1 VHSPSFFL
9 SNFIMPTTQ
18 ELAQASQA
26 AYSLS
31 KSGSRSERLAH
42 AQSHAPSN
50 YSIVPEYTDKHITT
64 MKHDTNHDHIISHRG
79 TDLSGSQRKADL
91 VSDMSILAGHTE
103 HDKLHKKRTARTEHI
118 VKQIR
123 KNGDSDIHLTGH
135 SLGGSTAQHSM
146 LHSKFVRE
154 NVASNNT
161 FNAGASPNPFK
172 TKKGD
177 HKKNSRA
184 HNIIEEKST
193 HHHIRGDGISSGVKK
208 QFIGK
213 HKSYK
218 SSKKPSLL
226 NRLVKKVKP
235 LLSTSPLLHLAS
247 MTAKKVDD
255 TLNSHSITHF
265 I

>member
-1 VHSPSFFL
+1 
-9 SNFIMPTTQ
+9 MPTTQ

-42 AQSHAPSN
+42 AQSNSPSQ
-50 YSIVPEYTDKHITT
+50 YTVVPEYTDKHITT
-64 MKHDTNHDHIISHRG
+64 MKHDTNNDYIIAHRG
-79 TDLSGSQRKADL
+79 TDLSGSQRKAD
-91 VSDMSILAGHTE
+91 VIADMSILAGHTE

-123 KNGDSDIHLTGH
+123 KNGANDIHLTGH
-135 SLGGSTAQHSM
+135 SLGGSSAQHAM
-146 LHSKFVRE
+146 HNSKFVRE
-154 NVASNNT
+154 HVKSNNT
-161 FNAGASPNPFK
+161 FNAGSSPNPFK
-172 TKKGD
+172 KKKGE
-177 HKKNSRA
+177 HKPNSRA
-184 HNIIEEKST
+184 HNLIEHKST
-193 HHHIRGDGISSGVKK
+193 HHHIRGDGISASVKL

-213 HKSYK
+213 HKTYNST
-218 SSKKPSLL
+218 KKPSLL

-247 MTAKKVDD
+247 MTAKKIDD

>member
-1 VHSPSFFL
+1 MPS
-9 SNFIMPTTQ
+9 TQ

-91 VSDMSILAGHTE
+91 ISDMSILAGHTT

-123 KNGDSDIHLTGH
+123 KNGDADIHVTGH
-135 SLGGSTAQHSM
+135 SLGGSTAQHSL

-154 NVASNNT
+154 NVASNTT
-161 FNAGASPNPFK
+161 FNAGSSPNPFK
-172 TKKGD
+172 TKRGE
-177 HKKNSRA
+177 HKPNSRA
-184 HNIIEEKST
+184 HNIIQEKST
-193 HHHIRGDGISSGVKK
+193 HHHIRGDGISAGVKT
-208 QFIGK
+208 QYIGK

-218 SSKKPSLL
+218 STKKKPSLL